1 MRRWNTILETFY
13 FPLEVLYMAS
23 ILFGLSS
30 LLLGQS
36 FNALFTI
43 NNTYIILVLD
53 LVRNLSVW
61 LIQAFPFLF
70 LLRAVYRRNDNGLIV
85 ITALLAYVAFHVAT
99 AFFAPSSLPSGLH
112 EPVLGI
118 AFNSTRL
125 VGTSNLLAINTGF
138 VGSIIILSIV
148 RFMVNHIQKR

>member
-1 MRRWNTILETFY
+1 M
-13 FPLEVLYMAS
+13 
-23 ILFGLSS
+23 
-30 LLLGQS
+30 
-36 FNALFTI
+36 
-43 NNTYIILVLD
+43 
-53 LVRNLSVW
+53 
-61 LIQAFPFLF
+61 
-70 LLRAVYRRNDNGLIV
+70 

-148 RFMVNHIQKR
+148 RFMVNHIQKRSPYSIFSFVDKSVSNLFTSVVLI